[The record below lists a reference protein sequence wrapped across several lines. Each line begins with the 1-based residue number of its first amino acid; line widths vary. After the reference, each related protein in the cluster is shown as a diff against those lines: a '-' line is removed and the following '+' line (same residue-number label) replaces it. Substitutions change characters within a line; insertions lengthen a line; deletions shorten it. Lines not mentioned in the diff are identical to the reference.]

1 MPTRG
6 PFALGDPGSS
16 NHVDVVVGCQEQAVL
31 IAGGSGW
38 DGAGSVRF
46 PHAT

>member
-16 NHVDVVVGCQEQAVL
+16 NHVDV
-31 IAGGSGW
+31 SGW
-38 DGAGSVRF
+38 MSRASSVDGWGFWVGWGRKA
-46 PHAT
+46 